1 VARSVS
7 RWNRTQV
14 LMQLV
19 RKPEEQSY
27 RLHLYVWLNNV
38 GQPGNLHLLSTP
50 VDPTSTPQLV
60 FGGVVG

>member
-1 VARSVS
+1 
-7 RWNRTQV
+7 
-14 LMQLV
+14 MQLV

-50 VDPTSTPQLV
+50 VDPSFDPSKDTLYGVKPSWQEV
-60 FGGVVG
+60 F

>member
-50 VDPTSTPQLV
+50 VDPTSTP
-60 FGGVVG
+60 